1 MEIYQQMKVEKEAKL
16 TSLILK
22 LQKALEM
29 IIFDIDSYIKITLIM
44 SEIMKAKQ
52 RLLFRSNSILEA
64 EEEEAEKN

>member
-29 IIFDIDSYIKITLIM
+29 IIFDIDSYIKNNVNY
-44 SEIMKAKQ
+44 E
-52 RLLFRSNSILEA
+52 
-64 EEEEAEKN
+64 